1 MAAGKVCTG
10 FSKPYVANYSANG
23 GNITLSNGRV
33 LARGVSVNVAPDS
46 AGDNDFYADNQKA
59 ESSSGIFT
67 GGTLTLTV
75 DGLLTEAERFIMGLP
90 SAEADGFTAY
100 GDNQEV
106 PYIAVGFLTKY
117 MSSGVT
123 TYVPTIIVKTKF
135 NQLSLD
141 AETQGEEIDWQTQ
154 ELTSSIMRGDD
165 SNHTWKYLGQDY
177 TTEEAAEEALR
188 TKLGIVTP
196 VTAYTVTQNLTNVTS
211 SFTGESINSGEAFSA
226 TLTAESTYTLGTVT
240 VEMGGVDISSTAY
253 DSLTNKVLIA
263 SVSGNIEITAEAAQ

>member
-23 GNITLSNGRV
+23 GNITFSNGRV

-154 ELTSSIMRGDD
+154 ELTASIMRGDD

-226 TLTAESTYTLGTVT
+226 TLTAESTYTMGTVT

-263 SVSGNIEITAEAAQ
+263 SVSGNIEITAEATQ

>member
-23 GNITLSNGRV
+23 GNITFSNGRV

-135 NQLSLD
+135 NQLNLD
-141 AETQGEEIDWQTQ
+141 AETQGEEIEWQNQ
-154 ELTSSIMRGDD
+154 ELTASIMRGDD

-188 TKLGIVTP
+188 TKLGIVAP
-196 VTAYTVTQNLTNVTS
+196 VTPYTVTQNLTNVTS
-211 SFTGESINSGEAFSA
+211 SFTGDSINSGEAFSA
-226 TLTAESTYTLGTVT
+226 TLTAESTYTMGTVT

-263 SVSGNIEITAEAAQ
+263 SVTGNIEITAEAAQ

>member
-154 ELTSSIMRGDD
+154 ELTASIMRGDD

-226 TLTAESTYTLGTVT
+226 TLTAESTYTMGTVT

-263 SVSGNIEITAEAAQ
+263 SVSGNIEITAEATQ